1 MPDKNI
7 NINTEQI
14 LPVVKYGD
22 PILRKKVHKV
32 DNFSNLNTI
41 INQMY
46 KTMYNE
52 NGIGLAANQVGLNLN
67 ILILSIPLEGDDEN
81 RVQFE
86 FINAKITDS
95 SGESIME
102 EGCLSVP
109 EIRAEI
115 KRPESITLKYQSR
128 DERYHE
134 STFTGIESRV
144 IQHEM
149 DHLNGKLFI
158 DYLPQSKKMLINK
171 RLIEISKLG
180 APSTGIIL

>member
-1 MPDKNI
+1 MAVLPLV
-7 NINTEQI
+7 I
-14 LPVVKYGD
+14 LPD
-22 PILRKKVHKV
+22 PLLRSKAKKIRQIDDSVIKLADDMV
-32 DNFSNLNTI
+32 E
-41 INQMY
+41 
-46 KTMYNE
+46 TMRYH
-52 NGIGLAANQVGLNLN
+52 NGVGLAANQVGLDLN
-67 ILILSIPLEGDDEN
+67 ILILSIPLEEDGN
-81 RVQFE
+81 RKQFE
-86 FINAKITDS
+86 FINAEITDS

-128 DERYHE
+128 DELYHE